1 MEARQ
6 YLEQVSK
13 INKLIENK
21 LIEKVQW
28 KSIAEGTSASASGE
42 RVQTSKKLHKMEDAA
57 IRIVEIENEIDI
69 LIDKFIDI
77 KQEIVGTIEQV
88 NDAIMYDILHKK
100 YIQGMSFEEI
110 GLACSYSKETIKWKH
125 KKALR
130 IVQNILNERENNG
143 TEN

>member
-130 IVQNILNERENNG
+130 IVQNILNER
-143 TEN
+143 